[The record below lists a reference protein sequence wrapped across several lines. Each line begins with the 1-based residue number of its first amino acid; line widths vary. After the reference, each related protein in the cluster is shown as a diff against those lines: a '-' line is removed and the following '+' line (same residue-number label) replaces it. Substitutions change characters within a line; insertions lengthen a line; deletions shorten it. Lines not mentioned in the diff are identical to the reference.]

1 MPDDIP
7 IIEPVA
13 VEVDAAHTALLV
25 MDITDPTCTKR
36 ASCVATVPAIAALL
50 ERCRAAGVRIIHTTG
65 PATSTFLN
73 AVIPHPDE
81 SVIAAKADKF
91 FGSDLEA
98 RLRESESTTLI
109 LVGTSA
115 NGALLYTSFAAVVRG
130 FTVAVAADCASS
142 DSEAITRWALWQVLN
157 QPGLPNAANTPLLA
171 GRVTVTTSAT
181 IRIV

>member
-7 IIEPVA
+7 VIEPVA
-13 VEVDAAHTALLV
+13 VDVEAAHTALLV
-25 MDITDPTCTKR
+25 MDITDPICTKR
-36 ASCVATVPAIAALL
+36 ASCVATVPAIATLL

-65 PATSTFLN
+65 PAHSTFLEP
-73 AVIPHPDE
+73 VRPHPDE
-81 SVIAAKADKF
+81 PIIAAKADKF
-91 FGSDLEA
+91 YGSELEA

-142 DSEAITRWALWQVLN
+142 DTEAITRWALWQVLN
-157 QPGLPNAANTPLLA
+157 QPGLPNATNTPLLD
-171 GRVTVTTSAT
+171 GRVTVTTSDA
-181 IRIV
+181 IAIV